1 MTTATTARLETKA
14 ADDFA
19 HVEIALARLAETVN
33 TKSAAN
39 DNLKGRLDALELK
52 INRHGLVAA
61 NDNNA
66 AGPERKAFDSY
77 LRRGEETK
85 TLRVADDTAGGFFAP
100 EYFQAELDRN
110 LVLFSPIRALA
121 RVIPTSSGAV
131 LWPNRQSG
139 MTAQWTGETAPRP
152 STTMTFGERR
162 YTVRELSAYVDVSNQ
177 MLEDAEMDIGA
188 MLNFEFAESFGQAES
203 AAFVNGASILS
214 PAGFMQDTTIGYTA
228 SGSPGA
234 IADANGQADGII
246 DLYHSVKTPYRANA
260 VWGMNSNTLSAVRK
274 LKDKNG
280 DYLASMQG
288 VNNAPATTLLGRPI
302 VEMPDMPDVAVG
314 SFPIIFGEFGAGY
327 RIFDRVALSIMRDPY
342 TQASNGLTRFWGRRR
357 VAGGV
362 GKAEALR
369 KLKVAVS

>member
-1 MTTATTARLETKA
+1 MNTSSAICLETKA
-14 ADDFA
+14 DNDFA
-19 HVEIALARLAETVN
+19 HVETALARLAETVN

-39 DNLKGRLDALELK
+39 DNLRSRLDALELK
-52 INRHGLVAA
+52 FNRQGLVAA
-61 NDNNA
+61 NDNNP

-85 TLRVADDTAGGFFAP
+85 ALRVADDTAGGYFVP
-100 EYFQAELDRN
+100 EYYQAELDRN

-121 RVIPTSSGAV
+121 RVIPTSAPAV
-131 LWPNRQSG
+131 VWPNRSSG
-139 MTAQWTGETAPRP
+139 MTAQWTGETAER
-152 STTMTFGERR
+152 SGTSVTFGERR

-177 MLEDAEMDIGA
+177 MLEDAAMDIGSL
-188 MLNFEFAESFGQAES
+188 LNFEFAESFGKAES

-214 PAGFMQDTTIGYTA
+214 PAGFMQDASIGYTA
-228 SGSPGA
+228 SGSPST
-234 IADANGQADGII
+234 IADADGQADGII
-246 DLYHSVKTPYRANA
+246 DLYHSIKTPYRANA
-260 VWGMNSNTLSAVRK
+260 AWGMNSNTLSAVRK

-302 VEMPDMPDVAVG
+302 VELPDMPDVATG
-314 SFPIIFGEFGAGY
+314 SYPIVFGDFSAGY
-327 RIFDRVALSIMRDPY
+327 RIFDRISLSIMRDPY
-342 TQASNGLTRFWGRRR
+342 TQASSGLTRFWGRRR